1 MVKCGLC
8 GEGGVLFCPFEEHPF
23 CSDCFLSSGWE
34 DCPVCKLKEKEHAD
48 KRERGRE
55 EGVVLSFSLP
65 NEGES
70 HLTHVSFL
78 PPHPRSGE
86 TMRKVGGKWKLQWGK
101 KDVAVT
107 RMVAARHLVSCNST
121 RCKACLAILQ
131 KVDLKKEKG
140 PCSM

>member
-1 MVKCGLC
+1 MKCGVC
-8 GEGGVLFCPFEEHPF
+8 GEGVHVLFCPLSEHPF

-34 DCPVCKLKEKEHAD
+34 DCPVCKMKEEEE
-48 KRERGRE
+48 REKRGRE

-65 NEGES
+65 NEEGES

-86 TMRKVGGKWKLQWGK
+86 TMRKVGGKWKLHWEK
-101 KDVAVT
+101 EDAAVT
-107 RMVAARHLVSCNST
+107 RRVAARHLISCKTTN
-121 RCKACLAILQ
+121 CNACLTILK